1 MCIAALMLE
10 QDSAEH
16 YKWPH
21 LPPGFWKR
29 GWKCYTEGLAV
40 VSRGPEAAGVC
51 VGGRGGA
58 GRLQDTRQTLAQGG
72 LSQLGSKTPLLLGS
86 GDPRPC
92 SPGHGCLEH
101 SAGLFQLVR
110 AS

>member
-1 MCIAALMLE
+1 MLK

-21 LPPGFWKR
+21 PPPGFWKR
-29 GWKCYTEGLAV
+29 SWKCYTEGLAV
-40 VSRGPEAAGVC
+40 VSQGLKAAGV
-51 VGGRGGA
+51 GGGVA
-58 GRLQDTRQTLAQGG
+58 AERLQDARQTPTQGRH
-72 LSQLGSKTPLLLGS
+72 SQLGSKTPLLLGS

-92 SPGHGCLEH
+92 SPGHGRLEH
-101 SAGLFQLVR
+101 SAGLFPVVR